1 MLLTARFS
9 RSVDIGVPPADVWAV
24 MTDVER
30 WPEWTA
36 SVRTLKKLDEGPLA
50 VGSRVR
56 IKQPRLPPSVL
67 EVTDVRQDRGFTWV
81 ARSPG
86 VKVVADHRIE
96 RSGHGSRVALSVDF
110 RGPFGPLVGWLTRTL
125 TKRYLDLEAAGL
137 KRRCEGR

>member
-1 MLLTARFS
+1 MRFS
-9 RSVDIGVPPADVWAV
+9 RSVDIGVPPDRVWAV
-24 MTDVER
+24 MADVER

-56 IKQPRLPPSVL
+56 IKQPRLPPSML
-67 EVTDVRQDRGFTWV
+67 EVTDVRQDCGFTWV

-86 VKVVADHRIE
+86 VEVVADHRIE
-96 RSGHGSRVALSVDF
+96 RSGNVSRVALSVDF
-110 RGPFGPLVGWLTRTL
+110 RGPFGPLFGWLTRGL

-137 KRRCEGR
+137 KKRCESR